1 MIAYQDFARLLTD
14 TTEFDSFEAYVAE
27 CGGSIDNGDLPRTI
41 HALKLIW
48 TIGHEGVTVA
58 SLMETSGIRKMS
70 TFCREYGLPYR
81 TLQNWALAERKP
93 SEWQM
98 LLLAYAVF
106 SDQQ

>member
-1 MIAYQDFARLLTD
+1 MIPYQDFVRLLTD
-14 TTEFDSFEAYVAE
+14 TTEFDSFDAYVAE
-27 CGGSIDNGDLPRTI
+27 CGGSIDNSDLPRAI
-41 HALKLIW
+41 RALKLIW

-58 SLMETSGIRKMS
+58 SLMEAGDIKKMS

-81 TLQNWALAERKP
+81 TVQNWALDERKP

-106 SDQQ
+106 SNQQ